1 MDLETI
7 IKEILSLID
16 KNIKNNPSYK
26 RITKE
31 LFKMIKGYT
40 NYRIDIC
47 EDLYNSLNH
56 KNDKVFIVNNFDTLF
71 YIDCKGDKRISFG
84 FNKNDN
90 YSIDFIIMQEDE
102 NDIINNII
110 TQIIFDKDLTTWK
123 INQEDVNDEGHYY
136 SYSHNIYKYD
146 KNHQLINDTFEN
158 ELDND
163 FSKIFNVPLKDAK
176 EYRKNFKK
184 YREYLNKSKKIG
196 VMQKLDEL
204 YCGRELLFSE
214 VFVFNDL
221 DDFFIDFSTEMIEE
235 GMDFELEEEIV
246 EPEEEFEEIDE
257 ELREKYERALNKLDK
272 IKNNIKNITG
282 INGEFTMTNNLC
294 MNITTYL
301 KSEDDILFT
310 KGFIIKK
317 IDNEY
322 TLYFIKI
329 NGDKITSMSRP
340 ITLEQAQEMYN
351 SHEFNKSVYGLQEF
365 FQINKDKTLK
375 L

>member
-7 IKEILSLID
+7 IKEMLSLVD
-16 KNIKNNPSYK
+16 KDIKNNPSYK

-31 LFKMIKGYT
+31 LFKMIKECT

-56 KNDKVFIVNNFDTLF
+56 KNDKVFIVNDFDTLF
-71 YIDCKGDKRISFG
+71 YIDCEGNKNISFG
-84 FNKNDN
+84 INKNNN
-90 YSIDFIIMQEDE
+90 YSIDFVVTIE
-102 NDIINNII
+102 NEIYSSIT
-110 TQIIFDKDLTTWK
+110 TQIIFEKDLTTWK
-123 INQEDVNDEGHYY
+123 ISQEDVNDDGYYY
-136 SYSHNIYKYD
+136 SYLFNVYKYD

-184 YREYLNKSKKIG
+184 HREYLNKSKKIG

-214 VFVFNDL
+214 VFLFNDL

-235 GMDFELEEEIV
+235 GMKVQYEDDD
-246 EPEEEFEEIDE
+246 EEFLIDE
-257 ELREKYERALNKLDK
+257 ETELDEDLTEKYEKALDKLDI
-272 IKNNIKNITG
+272 IKNNIRKVTG
-282 INGEFTMTNNLC
+282 SNGEFTMTNNLC

-301 KSEDDILFT
+301 KSKDDILVT

-322 TLYFIKI
+322 TLYLIKI
-329 NGDKITSMSRP
+329 NSDKITSMSRP
-340 ITLEQAQEMYN
+340 ITLEQAREMYN
-351 SHEFNKSVYGLQEF
+351 SHEFNKNIYGLQEF
-365 FQINKDKTLK
+365 FQINRDKTLK